1 MNDLYGIEPGAY
13 LTPKE
18 WGAQLASFGPHT
30 GRYVLVLP
38 DYKIWSEAVLSRSSV
53 GDLER
58 ERIRTILRR
67 ALIHSP
73 FRERSFDRWSITERW
88 LENAIRY
95 WRTANS
101 KHKFIYVHEECF
113 GNFSENR
120 PDDCKILFSA
130 DNFLPSSPADEE
142 IETQPEDY
150 WKVSQWLCRLSAE
163 IHLIDPYFNP
173 VAGADV
179 RKVFVHYVEQIAR
192 LKKPI
197 DVHFWVRCRERDAGS
212 GLQKAS
218 QEVERL
224 IKEAARGGRSGLRFH
239 YHWVSDDTS
248 RDKLHAR
255 YLLTEKGGI
264 QFDQGFQVLR
274 PSGKRN
280 MVSPVG
286 LDLHREL
293 FDRFT
298 SGKNAF
304 DVEKTV
310 KVVV

>member
-1 MNDLYGIEPGAY
+1 MNELYGIEPGAY
-13 LTPKE
+13 STPKE

-38 DYKIWSEAVLSRSSV
+38 NYKTWSEAVIAREDL
-53 GDLER
+53 GDLDR
-58 ERIRTILRR
+58 ERIRSILRR
-67 ALIHSP
+67 ADPHSWYLAL
-73 FRERSFDRWSITERW
+73 SLDRWQVTECW
-88 LENAIRY
+88 LENAISY
-95 WRTANS
+95 WRVANP
-101 KHKFIYVHEECF
+101 KHRSIFVHEDCYGE
-113 GNFSENR
+113 FSRNR
-120 PDDCKILFSA
+120 PDDCRLLTAA
-130 DNFLPSSPADEE
+130 DDFLPLSAADEE
-142 IETQPEDY
+142 IETQPKDY
-150 WKVSQWLCRLSAE
+150 WTVSKWLCHISAE

-173 VAGADV
+173 VASADV
-179 RKVFVHYVEQIAR
+179 CKVFVHYVEQISR

-197 DVHFWVRCRERDAGS
+197 DVHFWVRCRERDTGG

-224 IKEAARGGRSGLRFH
+224 IKEASKGGRSGLRFH

-286 LDLHREL
+286 LDLHQEL